1 MPPHDPEEKML
12 RRALATVSLLCA
24 AVGAAAQDYPNRP
37 LRLIVP
43 FAPGGATD
51 IPARLVAPKLTEA
64 LGQPVIIENRTGAG
78 GIIGIDAA
86 AKSAPDGYTLLMATN
101 AELVMHPSIYP
112 KLPYDVSKDFIPV
125 SIMLESPM
133 LLVTSASSSF
143 NSVADVLAAARAKPG
158 SVTYSTAGTGST
170 SHVLTEMLALQAGVK
185 LLHVP
190 YKGGAPASAAVS
202 TGEVAVALLNLG
214 SALNFV
220 KSGKAK
226 ALAVTS
232 AKRHPNFPDWP
243 TAIEAGIP
251 GFAEEIWIG
260 MAVPAGVRRD
270 IVDKLSAEVAKALRA
285 PDVRERLVQLGNDP
299 LGTTPDEA
307 AARIKREFP
316 RYSAAIK
323 QANIRPE

>member
-1 MPPHDPEEKML
+1 ML
-12 RRALATVSLLCA
+12 RRVLATVSLLCA
-24 AVGAAAQDYPNRP
+24 AVSAAAQDYPNRP
-37 LRLIVP
+37 IRLIVP

-51 IPARLVAPKLTEA
+51 IPARLVSPKLSDA
-64 LGQPVIIENRTGAG
+64 LGQPVVVENRTGAG

-86 AKSAPDGYTLLMATN
+86 AKSPPDGYTLLMATN

-112 KLPYDVSKDFIPV
+112 KLPYDPFQDFIPV

-158 SVTYSTAGTGST
+158 AVTYSTAGTGST
-170 SHVLTEMLALQAGVK
+170 SHVLTEMLAQQAGVK

-190 YKGGAPASAAVS
+190 YKGGAPASAAAAS
-202 TGEVAVALLNLG
+202 GEVAVALLNLG

-220 KSGKAK
+220 KGGKAK

-243 TAIEAGIP
+243 TAVEAGIP
-251 GFAEEIWIG
+251 GFVEAIWIG
-260 MAVPAGVRRD
+260 MAVPAGVRGD
-270 IVDKLSAEVAKALRA
+270 IVQRLSVEVAKALRA
-285 PDVRERLVQLGNDP
+285 PDVRERLVQLGNDV
-299 LGTTPDEA
+299 LGTTPEEA

-316 RYSAAIK
+316 RYAAAIK
-323 QANIRPE
+323 QANIRAE